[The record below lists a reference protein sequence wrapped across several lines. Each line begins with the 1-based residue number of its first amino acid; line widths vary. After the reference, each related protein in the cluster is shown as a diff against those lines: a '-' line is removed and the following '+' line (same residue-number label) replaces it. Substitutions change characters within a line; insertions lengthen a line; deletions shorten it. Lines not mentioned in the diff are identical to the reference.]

1 MPEQHDVAA
10 AKGWRTVLKPNG
22 TDVER
27 SHSVPRNCR
36 DWPPAGHPLYGDERT
51 VAAVTDW
58 LLLKG
63 HSILQ
68 LFLLDPGERKHSLMV
83 LERVNAPHGARVL
96 SLGCGV
102 GGMERYWQYAR
113 PDLRFTLVNTSS
125 AQLTRCLCPGRLVQ
139 GDMQDPTLLA
149 SLGMY
154 DVVLMAYSLHHA
166 ASVPSMLTMAQAYLK
181 PGGTLL
187 VIDVVEGSER
197 FNAAV
202 QYEALHSID
211 LQRAGLVR
219 LDHGMRWHRLPAEV
233 LGKHVAEVLD
243 AGEATPSLWL
253 GGA

>member
-22 TDVER
+22 KDVER
-27 SHSVPRNCR
+27 R
-36 DWPPAGHPLYGDERT
+36 DFVTSNWPPAGHPLYGDDRT

-58 LLLKG
+58 LLSKG

-68 LFLLDPGERKHSLMV
+68 LFLLAPNEREHSLMV
-83 LERVNAPHGARVL
+83 LERVNAPHGASVL

-113 PDLRFTLVNTSS
+113 PDLRFTLVNASQ
-125 AQLTRCLCPGRLVQ
+125 AQLTRCLCTRPRRLVH

-149 SLGMY
+149 SLGMF
-154 DVVLMAYSLHHA
+154 DVVLMGYSLHHA
-166 ASVPSMLTMAQAYLK
+166 DSVPSMLTMAQAYLK
-181 PGGTLL
+181 PRGSLL
-187 VIDVVEGSER
+187 VLDVVEGSQR
-197 FNAAV
+197 FNDAV
-202 QYEALHSID
+202 SYEALHSED

-219 LDHGMRWHRLPAEV
+219 LDYGMRWHRLPTEV
-233 LGKHVAEVLD
+233 LGQHVAEVLD